1 VRVDVNDDG
10 RGIDLDLVAKRPGHL
25 GLTGMRERAAIAGG
39 KLDVEEGTG
48 GGTRVR
54 LWMPTQAAHG
64 SGER

>member
-1 VRVDVNDDG
+1 
-10 RGIDLDLVAKRPGHL
+10 
-25 GLTGMRERAAIAGG
+25 MRERAAIAGG